1 MLSKISDKPSS
12 AISILNVPKFK
23 RKSNEE
29 QFKLNAKVIDKLAVA
44 QAAVETQDLSSA
56 KDSIIQGKLKI
67 F

>member
-1 MLSKISDKPSS
+1 LQ
-12 AISILNVPKFK
+12 KFK

-29 QFKLNAKVIDKLAVA
+29 QLKLNAKVIDKLAVA

-56 KDSIIQGKLKI
+56 KDSIIPGKLKL